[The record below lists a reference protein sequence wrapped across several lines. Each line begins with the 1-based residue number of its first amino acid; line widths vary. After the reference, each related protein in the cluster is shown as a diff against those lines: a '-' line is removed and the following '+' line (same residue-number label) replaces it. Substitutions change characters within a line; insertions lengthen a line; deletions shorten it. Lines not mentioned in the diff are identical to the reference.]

1 MLMGVRM
8 YADEQNAR
16 DAAAKLVEAGFIGE
30 GVATFLTPASGET
43 GAVVKRAVA
52 ERKLPGAYA
61 RRAVEALEMGRTVL
75 SVPLPYE
82 GQTALDIMDSCG
94 SVDTD
99 EHPVTYY
106 HDPTPFSDLLGLKVL
121 IRSGSSTRL
130 MTGSRIV
137 FRNFLGL
144 PLLTKSAGTKNSS
157 FGMPLLSRPVSEKN
171 SSFGLPL
178 LSKNGTPL
186 SSMLGLK
193 LLTGQKK

>member
-8 YADEQNAR
+8 YANEQNAR
-16 DAAAKLVEAGFIGE
+16 DAAAKLVEADFIDE
-30 GVATFLTPASGET
+30 GAVFVLTPDP
-43 GAVVKRAVA
+43 GAEEVAVRQA
-52 ERKLPGAYA
+52 VGKKLLPGSHA
-61 RRAVEALEMGRTVL
+61 RLAVEALRKGRTVV

-82 GQTALDIMDSCG
+82 GQAVLDIMDSCG
-94 SVDTD
+94 SVDVD
-99 EHPVTYY
+99 AHPVHYD
-106 HDPTPFSDLLGLKVL
+106 HDPTPLSDLLGLKVL
-121 IRSGSSTRL
+121 IPSGSSTRL
-130 MTGSRIV
+130 LTGSRIV

-157 FGMPLLSRPVSEKN
+157 FGMPLLSRPVSEKD

-193 LLTGQKK
+193 LLTGPKR